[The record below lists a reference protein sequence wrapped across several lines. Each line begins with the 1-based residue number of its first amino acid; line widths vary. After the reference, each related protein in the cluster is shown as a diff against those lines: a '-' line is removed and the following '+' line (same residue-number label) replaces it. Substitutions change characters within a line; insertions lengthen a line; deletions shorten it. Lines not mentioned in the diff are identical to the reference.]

1 MTAPPIPLL
10 IWTLPLVVGIGFL
23 RGLAEGTFFFIV
35 PDVFLTLFARVVR
48 TAGSGGC
55 CWYGQVSMRSLSSAW
70 AGESFPGGG
79 RQLGQQ
85 AGQAL
90 LEEDAPMNRL
100 RSSVPAPGL
109 RPPPHHSRRAPG
121 GPRRCADGPGSPARR
136 GHPPGTGSR
145 SAPFPGP
152 TEGRIAVAFDRED
165 RQHPAGEPGE
175 QAVAEEVVGRRQSNP
190 GELISTTRPD
200 GCCVPPTGPRR
211 EVFRGT

>member
-90 LEEDAPMNRL
+90 LEEAHESPAIP
-100 RSSVPAPGL
+100 VPGQGFAHHHITAEGHQEGHAAVQTAQGL
-109 RPPPHHSRRAPG
+109 RLAAG
-121 GPRRCADGPGSPARR
+121 Y
-136 GHPPGTGSR
+136 PPGTGSR

-152 TEGRIAVAFDRED
+152 ERSPGADRED

-175 QAVAEEVVGRRQSNP
+175 QALAEEIVGRRVRAQVWGASLP
-190 GELISTTRPD
+190 GRSREGSSRSTST
-200 GCCVPPTGPRR
+200 PRGGRQRSR
-211 EVFRGT
+211 EFS